1 MKFALALLLII
12 APPAFAW
19 NEPDGVL
26 GVPWGATQEE
36 LRVKLQHAG
45 QTPACASPELCG
57 GIRTTFGDA
66 PVGIQYIFPKAGKFE
81 MAVVTFKPDDYRKV
95 RSAFIQHY
103 GVPTATRLE
112 RARIPGCGAKY
123 NDVAEWS
130 GGRVVISLKRYNSK
144 SEGRAT
150 IMLKALGEA
159 EGAGGKSPD
168 AESAKESNDRS

>member
-1 MKFALALLLII
+1 MKFALAFLLII

-26 GVPWGATQEE
+26 GIPWGATQEE
-36 LRVKLQHAG
+36 FRVKLQHAG
-45 QTPACASPELCG
+45 QTAACASPELCG
-57 GIRTTFGDA
+57 GIRTTLGDV
-66 PVGIQYIFPKAGKFE
+66 PVGIQYLFPKAGKFE

-103 GVPTATRLE
+103 GTPTVTRLE

-130 GGRVVISLKRYNSK
+130 GDRVVISLKRYNSK
-144 SEGRAT
+144 NEGRAT
-150 IMLKALGEA
+150 IMLKALGQGENT
-159 EGAGGKSPD
+159 GGKSPD
-168 AESAKESNDRS
+168 AESAREANDRS